1 MDDAFS
7 WSTFAKWIFAVLFLL
22 SFIFMKGIRR
32 TEFMG
37 LAIFTFVFL
46 IFGLSLGKSVMDFF
60 MASELTVESTI
71 GLWTL
76 FLSLGLSVAAGIML
90 LLTVFKLQEIFKG
103 TNDVIH
109 LTDVNRDKMDTLE
122 TIFITVTM
130 LLTVKSAYTFYTP
143 SSIYDR
149 VYDILKS
156 STTAFGGFLDLVTPL
171 IVFSLGTVLNKRL
184 DDRCDSADIQAFK
197 SNFKT
202 TFYLL
207 IAMFGLS
214 LGKRLSE
221 DFLFPWLR
229 KWTNGL
235 WMNPGIDFGDLG
247 FLNTGLSLV
256 GAVLFVVFLVLLATK
271 HFVEAGWT
279 LLATVIVTL
288 RSVIFRWDGFIDLAK
303 LVLTLCA
310 VVYAGFSIRDYIGLS
325 SEDTCFKYDLK
336 NLYIWFIVILFVFF
350 GLTVISPYR
359 LTEIL
364 TFVAR
369 YFSGIT
375 VLALSAYLVYLTND
389 LAHLSR
395 SGLVG

>member
-1 MDDAFS
+1 M
-7 WSTFAKWIFAVLFLL
+7 
-22 SFIFMKGIRR
+22 
-32 TEFMG
+32 
-37 LAIFTFVFL
+37 FV
-46 IFGLSLGKSVMDFF
+46 
-60 MASELTVESTI
+60 
-71 GLWTL
+71 
-76 FLSLGLSVAAGIML
+76 
-90 LLTVFKLQEIFKG
+90 
-103 TNDVIH
+103 
-109 LTDVNRDKMDTLE
+109 
-122 TIFITVTM
+122 
-130 LLTVKSAYTFYTP
+130 
-143 SSIYDR
+143 
-149 VYDILKS
+149 
-156 STTAFGGFLDLVTPL
+156 
-171 IVFSLGTVLNKRL
+171 
-184 DDRCDSADIQAFK
+184 
-197 SNFKT
+197 
-202 TFYLL
+202 
-207 IAMFGLS
+207 LS

-221 DFLFPWLR
+221 EFLFPWLR

-325 SEDTCFKYDLK
+325 PEDTCFKYDLK